1 MALPILD
8 MLKNGELPE
17 VKVEI
22 QNKTIISFA
31 LATLIVASIVILI
44 NYLFKRK

>member
-1 MALPILD
+1 MTLLD

-31 LATLIVASIVILI
+31 LAILIVAAIVIML
-44 NYLFKRK
+44 NYLFKRQ

>member
-1 MALPILD
+1 MAIPVLD

-22 QNKTIISFA
+22 QNKTIITFA
-31 LATLIVASIVILI
+31 LSLLIVACIVIML
-44 NYLFKRK
+44 NYLFRKK

>member
-1 MALPILD
+1 MTLLD

-22 QNKTIISFA
+22 QNKTIITFA
-31 LATLIVASIVILI
+31 LAFLIVATIVILI
-44 NYLFKRK
+44 KYLFKQ